1 MAFRFVHAADIHLD
15 SPLRSL
21 ALRDADLAALIG
33 TATREAFTGIVQLC
47 LDEGVDALLLAGD
60 LYDGEQTSMKTARF
74 LSAQIRR
81 LHEAG
86 IRVFIIRGNHDAL
99 SRITRE
105 FTFPDSV
112 TVFSGRAEAIAIPDG
127 ARPIVIHGLSFAQ
140 PSAPDSLL
148 PKYKQPVEGAVNIG
162 LMHTSLD
169 GSPGH
174 DAYAPCRLVD
184 LQRSGFRY
192 WALGHIHSRRVFEGA
207 CAVVMPGMPQGRD
220 INEAGAKSASLVT
233 VHDDGRIEIEER
245 FTHIARFER
254 VGVDIGGIEDWR
266 AIPAA
271 IGSALERLRA
281 DLTSTHAIARLR
293 LEGATPLHWRV
304 RRDADLL
311 HEQAAEAASVRGRT
325 WIEGIEVA
333 CTAPMAERARGDA
346 REDGAPLAELRRLI
360 DADILSGAGFSSEI
374 EAIASALR
382 AQLPG
387 ECRALFGTDEAAFT
401 GCIADL
407 AREGVEDV
415 LARLLTRTTG
425 EA

>member
-21 ALRDADLAALIG
+21 ALRDAELAALVG
-33 TATREAFTGIVQLC
+33 TATREAFTGIVTMC
-47 LDEGVDALLLAGD
+47 LDERVDALLLAGD
-60 LYDGEQTSMKTARF
+60 LYDGEQTSMKTALF
-74 LSAQIRR
+74 LGKQIRR

-99 SRITRE
+99 SKITRE
-105 FTFPDSV
+105 FAYPDSV
-112 TVFSGRAEAIAIPDG
+112 TVFSGRAEAIAVAPG

-140 PSAPDSLL
+140 PSAPESLL
-148 PKYKQPVEGAVNIG
+148 PKYRPPVEGAVNIG

-174 DAYAPCRLVD
+174 DAYAPCRLAD

-220 INEAGAKSASLVT
+220 INESGAKSASLVT

-245 FTHIARFER
+245 RTHVARFER
-254 VGVDIGGIEDWR
+254 VGVDLAGIEDWR
-266 AIPAA
+266 AIPALIGGA
-271 IGSALERLRA
+271 LEGLRHGAGSA
-281 DLTSTHAIARLR
+281 HAIARLR
-293 LEGATPLHWRV
+293 LSGATALHWRV

-311 HEQAAEAASVRGRT
+311 REQAAEAASVLGQT

-333 CTAPMAERARGDA
+333 VTPPVAAAPAGD
-346 REDGAPLAELRRLI
+346 GGPLAELRRLI
-360 DADILSGAGFSSEI
+360 EADILPGAAFASEV
-374 EAIASALR
+374 AGIANTLR
-382 AQLPG
+382 GQLPP
-387 ECRALFGTDEAAFT
+387 ECRALFGGEEADAAAA
-401 GCIADL
+401 IAAL
-407 AREGVEDV
+407 AREGVEEV
-415 LARLLTRTTG
+415 LARLLAG
-425 EA
+425 AAGDA